1 MNVNFVLNN
10 IWLVLAAVVSGG
22 ILLWPF
28 VNRHISGVPE
38 VGALE
43 AVQLLNRRDAV
54 LIDVREPAEFS
65 AGHAPNARNIP
76 LAQLGKRIGELE
88 KFKNRPAV
96 VICQTGGRSHAATAL
111 LKKAGFAEVV
121 VLAGGIGAWQ
131 QANMPVEK

>member
-1 MNVNFVLNN
+1 VNFVLNN
-10 IWLVLAAVVSGG
+10 IWLVLAAAVSGA
-22 ILLWPF
+22 ILIWPLI
-28 VNRHISGVPE
+28 NRRLSGVPE

-43 AVQLLNRRDAV
+43 AVQLLNRKDAV
-54 LIDVREPAEFS
+54 MIDVREPAEFG
-65 AGHAPNARNIP
+65 AGHAPNAKNFP
-76 LAQLGKRIGELE
+76 LAQLDKRIGELE

-96 VICQTGGRSHAATAL
+96 VVCQTGSRAHVATAR

>member
-1 MNVNFVLNN
+1 MKFVMNN
-10 IWLVLAAVVSGG
+10 IWLVLAAAVSGAML
-22 ILLWPF
+22 IWPL
-28 VNRHISGVPE
+28 VNRRLSGAAE

-43 AVQLLNRRDAV
+43 AVQLLNRKDAI
-54 LIDVREPAEFS
+54 LIDVREPVEFN

-76 LAQLGKRIGELE
+76 LAQLDKRIGELE

-96 VICQTGGRSHAATAL
+96 VVCQTGGKSHAATAL

-131 QANMPVEK
+131 QANMPVERK

>member
-1 MNVNFVLNN
+1 MKFVLNN
-10 IWLVLAAVVSGG
+10 IWLVLAAAVSGA
-22 ILLWPF
+22 ILIWPLI
-28 VNRHISGVPE
+28 NRRLSGAAE

-43 AVQLLNRRDAV
+43 AVQLLNRKDAI
-54 LIDVREPAEFS
+54 LIDVREPAEFN

-76 LAQLGKRIGELE
+76 LAQLDKRIGELE

-96 VICQTGGRSHAATAL
+96 VVCQTGGKSHAAIAL

-131 QANMPVEK
+131 QANMPVEKK

>member
-1 MNVNFVLNN
+1 MKFVLNN
-10 IWLVLAAVVSGG
+10 IWLVLAAAVSGA
-22 ILLWPF
+22 ILIWPLI
-28 VNRHISGVPE
+28 NRRLSGAAE

-43 AVQLLNRRDAV
+43 AVQLLNRKDAIMV
-54 LIDVREPAEFS
+54 DVREPAEFN

-76 LAQLGKRIGELE
+76 LAQLDKRIGELE

-96 VICQTGGRSHAATAL
+96 VICQTGGKSHAATAL

-131 QANMPVEK
+131 QANMPVEKK

>member
-1 MNVNFVLNN
+1 MKFVLNN
-10 IWLVLAAVVSGG
+10 IWLVLAAAVSGA
-22 ILLWPF
+22 ILIWPLIH
-28 VNRHISGVPE
+28 RRLSGTAE

-43 AVQLLNRRDAV
+43 AVQLVNRKDAI
-54 LIDVREPAEFS
+54 LIDVREPAEFN

-76 LAQLGKRIGELE
+76 LAQLDKRIGELE

-96 VICQTGGRSHAATAL
+96 VVCQTGGKSHAATAL

-131 QANMPVEK
+131 QANMPVERK

>member
-1 MNVNFVLNN
+1 MKFVLNN
-10 IWLVLAAVVSGG
+10 IWLVLAAAVSGA
-22 ILLWPF
+22 ILIWPLI
-28 VNRHISGVPE
+28 NRRLSGAAE

-43 AVQLLNRRDAV
+43 AVQLLNRKDAIIV
-54 LIDVREPAEFS
+54 DVREPAEFN

-76 LAQLGKRIGELE
+76 LAQLDKRIGELE

-96 VICQTGGRSHAATAL
+96 VICQTGGKSHAATAL

-131 QANMPVEK
+131 QANMPVEKK